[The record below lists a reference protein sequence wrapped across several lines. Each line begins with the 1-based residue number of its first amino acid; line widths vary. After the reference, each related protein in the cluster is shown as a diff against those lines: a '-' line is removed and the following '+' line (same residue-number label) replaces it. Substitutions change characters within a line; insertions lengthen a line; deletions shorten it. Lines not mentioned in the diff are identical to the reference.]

1 MKIGVIGAT
10 GKAGSLITKEALD
23 RGHEVTAIVRNA
35 AKVDQSNINILEK
48 EIFDIQADDI
58 KDFDV
63 IVNAFNSAPGQE
75 KQHIEAGHILI
86 EALKDAPSTRLLVVG
101 GAGSLFVDDK
111 KTTRIFE
118 TPDFPDAYLPTATN
132 MGENLKELENSEGIQ
147 WTYISPGGFFDAEG
161 KRTGSYQ
168 SGGDVMIVNKQGNS
182 YISYA
187 DYAIALLDEI
197 EKPAHPNERF
207 SVVGEKE

>member
-35 AKVDQSNINILEK
+35 AKVDQSNINVLEK
-48 EIFDIQADDI
+48 EIFDIKADDI

-111 KTTRIFE
+111 KTTRVFE
-118 TPDFPDAYLPTATN
+118 TPDFPNAYLPTATN
-132 MGENLKELENSEGIQ
+132 MGENLKELEYSEGIQ

-168 SGGDVMIVNKQGNS
+168 SGGDVMILNKQGNS

-187 DYAIALLDEI
+187 DYAIAMLDEI

>member
-1 MKIGVIGAT
+1 MKIGIIGAT
-10 GKAGSLITKEALD
+10 GKAGSLIAKEALD

-35 AKVDQSNINILEK
+35 AKVELNNINVLEK
-48 EIFDIQADDI
+48 EIFAIQTEDV

-63 IVNAFNSAPGQE
+63 VVNAFNAAPGQE
-75 KQHIEAGHILI
+75 KQHIEAGQVLI
-86 EALKDAPSTRLLVVG
+86 AALQGAPSTRLLVVG
-101 GAGSLFVDDK
+101 GAGSLFVDDR
-111 KTTRIFE
+111 KTTRVFE
-118 TPDFPDAYLPTATN
+118 TPDFPDAYLPTAAN
-132 MGENLKELENSEGIQ
+132 MGENLKELENVEGIQ

-168 SGGDVMIVNKQGNS
+168 SGGDVMILNKQGNS

-187 DYAIALLDEI
+187 DYAIAMLDEI

>member
-10 GKAGSLITKEALD
+10 GKAGSLITREALD

-35 AKVDQSNINILEK
+35 AKVDQSNINVLEK
-48 EIFDIQADDI
+48 EIFDIKADDI

-168 SGGDVMIVNKQGNS
+168 SGGDVMILNKQGNS

-187 DYAIALLDEI
+187 DYAIAMLDEI

>member
-1 MKIGVIGAT
+1 MKIGIIGAT
-10 GKAGSLITKEALD
+10 GKAGSLITNEALD
-23 RGHEVTAIVRNA
+23 RGHDVTAIVRNA
-35 AKVDQSNINILEK
+35 AKVKQDNISVLEK
-48 EIFDIQADDI
+48 GIFDINTVDI
-58 KDFDV
+58 QDFDV

-75 KQHIEAGHILI
+75 KQHIEAGRILI

-101 GAGSLFVDDK
+101 GAGSLYVDEQ
-111 KTTRIFE
+111 KTTRVSE
-118 TPDFPDAYLPTATN
+118 TPNFPDAYLPTATN
-132 MGENLKELENSEGIQ
+132 MGENLKELESSVGIQ

-168 SGGDVMIVNKQGNS
+168 TGGDVMILNKKGDS

-187 DYAIALLDEI
+187 DYAIAVLDEI
-197 EKPAHPNERF
+197 EKPAHQNERF

>member
-1 MKIGVIGAT
+1 MKIGIIGAT
-10 GKAGSLITKEALD
+10 GKAGSLITNEALD
-23 RGHEVTAIVRNA
+23 RGHDVRAIVRNA
-35 AKVDQSNINILEK
+35 AKVKQDNISVLEK
-48 EIFDIQADDI
+48 GIFDINTVDI
-58 KDFDV
+58 QDFDV

-75 KQHIEAGHILI
+75 KQHIEAGRILI

-101 GAGSLFVDDK
+101 GAGSLYVDEQ
-111 KTTRIFE
+111 KTTRVSE
-118 TPDFPDAYLPTATN
+118 TPNFPDAYLPTATN
-132 MGENLKELENSEGIQ
+132 MGENLKELESSVGIQ

-168 SGGDVMIVNKQGNS
+168 TGGDVMILNKKGDS

-187 DYAIALLDEI
+187 DYAIAVLDEI
-197 EKPAHPNERF
+197 EKPAHQNERF

>member
-1 MKIGVIGAT
+1 
-10 GKAGSLITKEALD
+10 
-23 RGHEVTAIVRNA
+23 VTAIVRNA
-35 AKVDQSNINILEK
+35 AKVDQSNINLLEK

-111 KTTRIFE
+111 KTTRVFE

-168 SGGDVMIVNKQGNS
+168 SGGDVMILNKQGNS

-187 DYAIALLDEI
+187 DYAIAMLDEI